1 MDTTLLDKWFQDLHQ
16 SELFVNMTFISSRI
30 IWEAVGTVTLKN
42 HRVHTSKCH
51 SVIMESKYWRLHT
64 KHFKRCWMKH
74 TTERVTMIFR
84 LLYHRNPFLRRF
96 PACVLS
102 ANCRFFGV
110 ACKISQ
116 FIQSELTNCVLQRWV
131 IVHIQAALGYV
142 LSRKRNEL
150 KWNGDIKNSKFDF
163 LRTFQARMKWDHFLS
178 AHRSYVAWSEFCE
191 PGQTPQHEDVSRRK
205 SFNLVVL

>member
-1 MDTTLLDKWFQDLHQ
+1 MCTFFQFNDFITWCEVLSVQLEPDAAEGCTGVNFYQTERNKTRAAQAWTLRHSTSLKSDSLFPGIMDTTLLDKWFQDLHQ

-84 LLYHRNPFLRRF
+84 LLHRQNLFLRWF

-131 IVHIQAALGYV
+131 IVHVQAALG
-142 LSRKRNEL
+142 
-150 KWNGDIKNSKFDF
+150 
-163 LRTFQARMKWDHFLS
+163 
-178 AHRSYVAWSEFCE
+178 
-191 PGQTPQHEDVSRRK
+191 
-205 SFNLVVL
+205 

>member
-51 SVIMESKYWRLHT
+51 SVVMESKYWRLHT

-74 TTERVTMIFR
+74 TTECVTMIFR
-84 LLYHRNPFLRRF
+84 LLYRQNLFLRRF

-102 ANCRFFGV
+102 ANCRFFWCSLQNLSIYSIR
-110 ACKISQ
+110 AN
-116 FIQSELTNCVLQRWV
+116 ELRA
-131 IVHIQAALGYV
+131 AALSDRARPGCSW
-142 LSRKRNEL
+142 LSFKPEK
-150 KWNGDIKNSKFDF
+150 KWIE
-163 LRTFQARMKWDHFLS
+163 MKW
-178 AHRSYVAWSEFCE
+178 RY
-191 PGQTPQHEDVSRRK
+191 
-205 SFNLVVL
+205 